1 MLSLYE
7 HLLRLYPGP
16 YRQQF
21 ADEMLSVF
29 NQLQCENSIHPR
41 LRRGIFYV
49 REIAGVLRGAAGERY
64 RSLRGEDLG
73 LFEGGFMMRDG
84 FRFPKATA
92 VLMTLILAGI
102 VVAIQKG
109 EAIQA
114 SLPASNPQIGPIQ
127 PVHSVMLSSIVSSLL
142 IFYAAGSIGWI
153 ILLAL
158 RKFRIHRLDE
168 IPSQK

>member
-1 MLSLYE
+1 MLRLYAQ
-7 HLLRLYPGP
+7 LLRLYPSP

-21 ADEMLSVF
+21 EDEMLSVF
-29 NQLQCENSIHPR
+29 HELRSENTIHTR
-41 LRRGIFYV
+41 CRRGIFYV
-49 REIAGVLRGAAGERY
+49 REIAGVLRGAARERC
-64 RSLRGEDLG
+64 RTLRGKDLG

-102 VVAIQKG
+102 VIAIQKG

-127 PVHSVMLSSIVSSLL
+127 PHSVMLSSIVSFLL

-158 RKFRIHRLDE
+158 RKLRVHRLDE
-168 IPSQK
+168 SSR

>member
-1 MLSLYE
+1 M
-7 HLLRLYPGP
+7 
-16 YRQQF
+16 
-21 ADEMLSVF
+21 
-29 NQLQCENSIHPR
+29 I
-41 LRRGIFYV
+41 
-49 REIAGVLRGAAGERY
+49 
-64 RSLRGEDLG
+64 
-73 LFEGGFMMRDG
+73 RDG
-84 FRFPKATA
+84 FRFPKTTA

-127 PVHSVMLSSIVSSLL
+127 PHAVMLSSIVSFLL

-158 RKFRIHRLDE
+158 RKIGVHRLDE
-168 IPSQK
+168 SSGQK

>member
-1 MLSLYE
+1 MLRLYE
-7 HLLRLYPGP
+7 RLLRLYPAP

-21 ADEMLSVF
+21 EHEMLTLF
-29 NQLQCENSIHPR
+29 HELQCENRIQVR
-41 LRRGIFYV
+41 VRRGIFYV
-49 REIAGVLRGAAGERY
+49 REIAGVLRGAARERC
-64 RSLRGEDLG
+64 RALRGKDVG
-73 LFEGGFMMRDG
+73 LFEGGFMMREG
-84 FRFPKATA
+84 FRFPKSTA

-127 PVHSVMLSSIVSSLL
+127 PHSVMLSSIVSSLL

-158 RKFRIHRLDE
+158 RKFGLQRLDE
-168 IPSQK
+168 TSGQK

>member
-1 MLSLYE
+1 
-7 HLLRLYPGP
+7 
-16 YRQQF
+16 
-21 ADEMLSVF
+21 
-29 NQLQCENSIHPR
+29 
-41 LRRGIFYV
+41 
-49 REIAGVLRGAAGERY
+49 
-64 RSLRGEDLG
+64 
-73 LFEGGFMMRDG
+73 MMRDG

-92 VLMTLILAGI
+92 LLMTLILAGI
-102 VVAIQKG
+102 VVAVQKG

>member
-7 HLLRLYPGP
+7 QLLRLYPAR

-21 ADEMLSVF
+21 EDEMLTLF
-29 NQLQCENSIHPR
+29 RELQSENR
-41 LRRGIFYV
+41 LRTRVRRGIFYG
-49 REIAGVLRGAAGERY
+49 REIAGALRGAARERC
-64 RSLRGEDLG
+64 RVLRGQDVG

-84 FRFPKATA
+84 FRFPKTTA

-127 PVHSVMLSSIVSSLL
+127 PHSVMLSSIVSFLL

-153 ILLAL
+153 ILFAL
-158 RKFRIHRLDE
+158 RKFRVHRLDE
-168 IPSQK
+168 SSGQQ

>member
-1 MLSLYE
+1 MLCVYKR
-7 HLLRLYPGP
+7 LLRLYPAP

-21 ADEMLSVF
+21 ADEMLSLF
-29 NQLQCENSIHPR
+29 NQLKCENSIQTR
-41 LRRGIFYV
+41 LRRGVFYV
-49 REIAGVLRGAAGERY
+49 REIAGVLRGAARERC
-64 RSLRGEDLG
+64 RVLRGQDVG

-84 FRFPKATA
+84 FRFPKTTA
-92 VLMTLILAGI
+92 ILMTLILAGI

-127 PVHSVMLSSIVSSLL
+127 PHSVMLSSIVSFLV
-142 IFYAAGSIGWI
+142 IFYAAGAIGWI

-158 RKFRIHRLDE
+158 RKFGVHRLHE
-168 IPSQK
+168 TSGQK

>member
-1 MLSLYE
+1 
-7 HLLRLYPGP
+7 
-16 YRQQF
+16 
-21 ADEMLSVF
+21 
-29 NQLQCENSIHPR
+29 
-41 LRRGIFYV
+41 
-49 REIAGVLRGAAGERY
+49 
-64 RSLRGEDLG
+64 
-73 LFEGGFMMRDG
+73 MMRDG

-114 SLPASNPQIGPIQ
+114 SLPASNPPVGPIQ
-127 PVHSVMLSSIVSSLL
+127 PHSEMLSSIVSFLL

-158 RKFRIHRLDE
+158 RKLRVHRLDE
-168 IPSQK
+168 SSR

>member
-1 MLSLYE
+1 MLSIYE
-7 HLLRLYPGP
+7 QLLRLYPAS

-21 ADEMLSVF
+21 EDEMLSVF
-29 NQLQCENSIHPR
+29 HELRSENRIHTR
-41 LRRGIFYV
+41 LRRGIFYL
-49 REIAGVLRGAAGERY
+49 REIAGVLRGAASERC
-64 RSLRGEDLG
+64 RVLRGKDVG

-84 FRFPKATA
+84 FRFPKTTA

-114 SLPASNPQIGPIQ
+114 SLPASNPPIGAIQ
-127 PVHSVMLSSIVSSLL
+127 PHPAMLASIVSFLL

-158 RKFRIHRLDE
+158 RKFGVRRVHEASGR
-168 IPSQK
+168 K